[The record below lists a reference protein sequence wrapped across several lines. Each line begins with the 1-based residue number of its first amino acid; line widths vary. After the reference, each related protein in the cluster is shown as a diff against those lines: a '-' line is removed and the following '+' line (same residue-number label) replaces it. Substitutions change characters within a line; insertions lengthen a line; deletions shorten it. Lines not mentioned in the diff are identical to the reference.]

1 MNKRKIE
8 KGWSLFLDRDGV
20 INTRIP
26 DDYVININKFTFI
39 PGVLDALKR
48 LPEYFGRIVVVS
60 NQQGVG
66 KGLMTED
73 MLNNIHKHMVSEVKL
88 AGGRID
94 KVYFCPDLRE
104 SRSLMRKPNIG
115 MGLRARKDFPDIRYT
130 NSVMV
135 GDSISDM
142 RFGKRLG
149 MITVFISDN
158 LDEIRSNPG
167 LIDLAFPDLYTFS
180 ESLFTR

>member
-1 MNKRKIE
+1 MNQRKIE

-26 DDYVININKFTFI
+26 DDYVMSLDEFIFI
-39 PGVLDALKR
+39 PGVLNAMKL
-48 LPEYFGRIVVVS
+48 LSEYFNRIVVVS

-73 MLNNIHKHMVSEVKL
+73 MLNNIHKHMISEVKH

-115 MGLRARKDFPDIRYT
+115 MGLRARKDFPEIRFT

-149 MITVFISDN
+149 MTTVFISDDLN
-158 LDEIRSNPG
+158 EIRNNAS